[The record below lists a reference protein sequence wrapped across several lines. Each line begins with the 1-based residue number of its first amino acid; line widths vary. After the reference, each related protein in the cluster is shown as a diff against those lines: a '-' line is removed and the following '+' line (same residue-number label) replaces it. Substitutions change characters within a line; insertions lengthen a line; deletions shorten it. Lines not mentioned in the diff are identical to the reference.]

1 MKKNVACIDLGSNS
15 CRMRIA
21 DINGKILYKDSK
33 PTKLGEG
40 LFETG
45 RLGKDS
51 FKRSLEAFTEFAGQM
66 KKYDVCKYRAVATE
80 ACRQASNSKEFCTE
94 IKEKTGIFL
103 EIIPPLEEAR
113 LNLKGAIEHAKSFD
127 YAVVYDLGGAST
139 EITLAKNTKQIEI
152 IHTISIPWGA
162 RNGSE
167 AYDLQEYDGQNALR
181 LENDIKKYV
190 EGFIKAS
197 DLEKYRDK
205 CCLIAISSTPLRLC
219 SMIKQQEKYER
230 EQNDGEVMKATDIDH
245 VVKQVCEMT
254 LEERAKSPYIGENR
268 APVFVAAAII
278 FKSIYRTLNFEN
290 VIVSFKGAQ
299 DAMIEE
305 LCDGKNDEVR

>member
-1 MKKNVACIDLGSNS
+1 MKRKVACIDLGSNS

-21 DINGKILYKDSK
+21 DANGQILYKDSK

-45 RLGKDS
+45 RLSKDS
-51 FKRSLEAFTEFAGQM
+51 FERSLRTFTEFSEQM

-80 ACRQASNSKEFCTE
+80 ACRRASNAKEFCAA
-94 IKEKTGIFL
+94 IKEKTGIEL
-103 EIIPPLEEAR
+103 EIISPLEEAR
-113 LNLKGAIEHAKSFD
+113 LNLKGAIYHAKSFE

-152 IHTISIPWGA
+152 IHTISVPWGA
-162 RNGSE
+162 RNGAE
-167 AYDLQEYDGQNALR
+167 AYDLQEYNKQNALR

-190 EGFIKAS
+190 KDFIKRA

-219 SMIKQQEKYER
+219 SMIKRQEKYER
-230 EQNDGEVMKATDIDH
+230 EQNDGEVTKATDIDS

-254 LEERAKSPYIGENR
+254 LEDRAKSPYIGENR

-299 DAMIEE
+299 DAMVEE
-305 LCDGKNDEVR
+305 LCNGKNDEVC

>member
-21 DINGKILYKDSK
+21 QPDGQTLYKDAK
-33 PTKLGEG
+33 ATKLGEG
-40 LFETG
+40 LFESG
-45 RLGKDS
+45 RLTETAMNRAFYALDE
-51 FKRSLEAFTEFAGQM
+51 FSLFMELYQVGS
-66 KKYDVCKYRAVATE
+66 YRAVATA
-80 ACRQASNSKEFCTE
+80 ACREAENGADFVRQVH
-94 IKEKTGIFL
+94 EKTGIFL
-103 EIIPPLEEAR
+103 EIISPLEEAR
-113 LNLKGAIEHAKSFD
+113 LNLKGAISHAKGFE
-127 YAVVYDLGGAST
+127 YVIVYDLGGAST

-181 LENDIKKYV
+181 LENDIKKYI

-205 CCLIAISSTPLRLC
+205 CCLVAISSTPLRLC
-219 SMIKQQEKYER
+219 SMVKNQEKYER
-230 EQNDGEVMKATDIDH
+230 EQNDGEVITKKELEA
-245 VVKQVCEMT
+245 VVQRVCAMN
-254 LEERAKSPYIGENR
+254 LQERQQSPYIGENR
-268 APVFVAAAII
+268 APVFIAAAII
-278 FKSIYRTLNFEN
+278 FKTIYDMLNFDK
-290 VIVSFKGAQ
+290 VIVSYKGAL

-305 LCDGKNDEVR
+305 LCHG